1 MFIENK
7 GYKFDFIKID
17 SIITFIPH
25 ILFSIIRFIASPFPN
40 ISSLFK
46 MIILIE
52 NIIIMFFLILSYYRF
67 FKIDFKKASYW
78 LFTLMIFLSM
88 YSSMIFNHGTIS
100 RYKLSFLIAFLFVV
114 IYSTKKKVKNE

>member
-1 MFIENK
+1 
-7 GYKFDFIKID
+7 
-17 SIITFIPH
+17 
-25 ILFSIIRFIASPFPN
+25 
-40 ISSLFK
+40 

-88 YSSMIFNHGTIS
+88 YSSMVFNHGTIS